1 MPRLHAPKQV
11 GNVWT
16 WFVHQMSPRALPIED
31 KARTAAMFVH
41 LAPARWDRE
50 HPGRAEPS

>member
-16 WFVHQMSPRALPIED
+16 WFVHQISPRALPIED

-41 LAPARWDRE
+41 LAPAPWDRE